1 MDVNVVGTF
10 NLLDHFLN
18 SCTHFINISSVSA
31 TDDNFKQSVYSLTK
45 HLSDIIVDYYQGRS
59 SLTLTT
65 LRFSQIYDGA
75 GLARKMQPGLFYFAE
90 RIKND
95 EPLTIFGDKNRK
107 RSYMPV
113 ELLCKSVLHSIQ
125 NSIKGNHDVIM
136 ADNYSPVELASI
148 FLEMSGRKKASFRFD
163 NKVSS
168 IEYSIPPN
176 SKDFESLLERES
188 NIPYFKAL
196 FDNV

>member
-1 MDVNVVGTF
+1 
-10 NLLDHFLN
+10 
-18 SCTHFINISSVSA
+18 
-31 TDDNFKQSVYSLTK
+31 
-45 HLSDIIVDYYQGRS
+45 
-59 SLTLTT
+59 
-65 LRFSQIYDGA
+65 
-75 GLARKMQPGLFYFAE
+75 MQPGLFYFAE